1 MKDKKKTIK
10 SLFSKKE
17 TKKPETF
24 QEQIMSLLKILPQA
38 ILFVMIINGLA
49 LASFVVPTESMQN
62 TVMAGDFLFV
72 NRFKYGPTTPQIIP
86 FVNIPLPYYK
96 FPGFWEPEVN
106 DVIVF
111 VYPGNKNE
119 LESKEFMYYLKRC
132 VAKAGDSLTVK
143 GKDIYV
149 NGELIDFPEH
159 GNKIFETN
167 NRAAG
172 YPNSTR
178 QILDDYTIYVPKIGD
193 IIPLNSHNLKDWEM
207 FIRREGHEVTYD
219 IKNIYIDGHVTTEYT
234 VERDYCF
241 GMGDNRDNSTDSRIF
256 GFIPYENVV
265 GTPMVVYWS
274 WDPKGSVFN
283 NLKQK
288 ISDIRWSRLGNII
301 L

>member
-1 MKDKKKTIK
+1 MKEKKNPLK
-10 SLFSKKE
+10 SFFSKKE

-86 FVNIPLPYYK
+86 FVNIPIPYYK

-132 VAKAGDSLTVK
+132 VATAGDSLTVK

-149 NGELIDFPEH
+149 NGTLIDFPEH
-159 GNKIFETN
+159 GNKIFKEN
-167 NRAAG
+167 NRPAA

-178 QILDDYTIYVPKIGD
+178 QNLDDYSIYVPKIGD
-193 IIPLNSHNLKDWEM
+193 VIPLSSHNLKDWEM

-219 IKNIYIDGHVTTEYT
+219 IKNIYIDGQVTTEYK
-234 VERDYCF
+234 VERNYCF